1 MSIKTPLGR
10 VLGLGA
16 AGGGAHHWW
25 LQRVSAVALVSL
37 GAWLVIS
44 LVTLPDMGYET
55 VHGWLA
61 QPLQGLL
68 MSLLVLTAAYHAWL
82 GVTVVIEDYVPQK
95 TTKVTALLVAQ
106 FLYLAVGVGALF
118 AVLKVALGS
127 AA

>member
-25 LQRVSAVALVSL
+25 VQRVSAVALVPL
-37 GAWLVIS
+37 GAWFVIS
-44 LVTLPDMGYET
+44 LVTLPDLGYRT

-61 QPLQGLL
+61 EPLHGVL
-68 MSLLVLTAAYHAWL
+68 MALLVLTATYHAWL
-82 GVTVVIEDYVPQK
+82 GVTVVIEDYVPQ
-95 TTKVTALLVAQ
+95 TTRKVTALLVAQ
-106 FLYLAVGVGALF
+106 FLHLAVGAGALF